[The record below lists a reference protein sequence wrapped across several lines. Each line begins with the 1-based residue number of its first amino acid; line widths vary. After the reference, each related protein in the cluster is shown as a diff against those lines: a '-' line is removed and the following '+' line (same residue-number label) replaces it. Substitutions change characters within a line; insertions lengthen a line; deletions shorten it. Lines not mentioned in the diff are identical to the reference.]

1 MQIILFFLYVFCKHN
16 KNEEILLNT
25 KEYNVIPQ
33 KHMRLHKRKY
43 KEIKNLPFIQL
54 TEEVKLENSNK
65 RPFVFKRIFVH
76 NNDLKSFMKKELKH
90 IFPFLYENI
99 DRKFNNRNIDLEK
112 FRDLIFM
119 KKRQFIRD
127 NKKIVEYEIKEKYI
141 PKHINVRSTK
151 SSPFMLS
158 FIMTFLISF
167 LIIIIYLCI
176 KNKSRLIEILNK
188 ENSHLKI

>member
-1 MQIILFFLYVFCKHN
+1 M
-16 KNEEILLNT
+16 
-25 KEYNVIPQ
+25 
-33 KHMRLHKRKY
+33 
-43 KEIKNLPFIQL
+43 
-54 TEEVKLENSNK
+54 
-65 RPFVFKRIFVH
+65 
-76 NNDLKSFMKKELKH
+76 
-90 IFPFLYENI
+90 YENI